1 MQELGQTILIV
12 FANLELSGNNAI
24 YDLMLLG
31 ITGLIINP
39 QKSCIIAFDMSL
51 KCIINKIK

>member
-31 ITGLIINP
+31 ITGLLLNP
-39 QKSCIIAFDMSL
+39 
-51 KCIINKIK
+51 